1 VITKLAGLLASLVFC
16 ASAAA
21 ATYDDPWSPATEQAA
36 NAAVAALGS
45 NAAHALVPT
54 IRAVAI
60 QSHDVTGQTHEI
72 VGLVSG
78 VANATHDVQGKVQD
92 LAAAKRDL
100 GAQETEI
107 EVRVELPADVL
118 FDFDKADIRADAAHA
133 LAELAAV
140 IRAYKGAVRLEGH
153 TDAKGAPKYNQNLSE
168 RRAASVMQWL
178 IEREQVPAAR
188 MTTQGF
194 GKTKP
199 VASNDTDAGRQKN
212 RRVEVVIRKK

>member
-1 VITKLAGLLASLVFC
+1 MLAGLMFC
-16 ASAAA
+16 AGATAAV
-21 ATYDDPWSPATEQAA
+21 YDDPWSPAAEQAA
-36 NAAVAALGS
+36 ETAVAKLGA
-45 NAAHALVPT
+45 NTA
-54 IRAVAI
+54 RAVVA
-60 QSHDVTGQTHEI
+60 QTHEVVGKTHEI
-72 VGLVSG
+72 MGLVSG
-78 VANATHDVQGKVQD
+78 LANATHEVQSKVQD

-153 TDAKGAPKYNQNLSE
+153 TDGKGAADYNQKLSE
-168 RRAASVMQWL
+168 RRAASVKQWL
-178 IEREQVPAAR
+178 VEREQIAAAR

-212 RRVEVVIRKK
+212 RRVEVVIRKQ